1 MLNIVKHIDNEII
14 SLKGSNYELK
24 IKLNI
29 LKKFAI
35 FLSQNEIQGKIEKII
50 PIIEMNTGYSEY
62 RIINDCESDNK
73 ELWLEYIYENN
84 IIRLYPGDL
93 LVKMK

>member
-1 MLNIVKHIDNEII
+1 MLNIINHIDNEIN
-14 SLKGSNYELK
+14 SLKGSNYELR
-24 IKLNI
+24 IKLNL
-29 LKKFAI
+29 LKKIAL
-35 FLSQNEIQGKIEKII
+35 FLSQNTIQGKIDKIV

-73 ELWLEYIYENN
+73 ELWIEYIYEDNR
-84 IIRLYPGDL
+84 IRLYPGDL